1 MKHLCDYCDY
11 CTVALRFPSST
22 DILGLTLELKV
33 MYPSPAEEKEMVLSV
48 EGLPLH
54 KFPAEK
60 LRDALVNYI
69 SKHTSHKA
77 AECRII
83 DGVGYL
89 SFDDPA
95 GMSID
100 SYTIQCMSVF
110 PYLDA

>member
-1 MKHLCDYCDY
+1 MIIT
-11 CTVALRFPSST
+11 TVSLRFQSST
-22 DILGLTLELKV
+22 EILGLTLELEV
-33 MYPSPAEEKEMVLSV
+33 MYSSPAKKKEMVLSV

-60 LRDALVNYI
+60 LRGALVKHI

-89 SFDDPA
+89 SFDDPE
-95 GMSID
+95 GMSIA
-100 SYTIQCMSVF
+100 ILFSV
-110 PYLDA
+110 